1 MNYYEILEVSQNA
14 SKEVI
19 KNAYRALIKK
29 YHPDSYTGDKEY
41 AQEILKKIN
50 EAYEVLIDDNKR
62 LLYDYDNG
70 FKIDPNAPKDIEPV
84 VETEKVEE
92 QEDIEENKFE
102 KLKKKI
108 LEHKTAS
115 IAVSVII
122 LFVVAFIFGSS
133 FAGPKENEKDKD
145 STVKTNIENKKDES
159 NNTNN
164 NYNENNSTVNN
175 RYNNTVENL
184 PSDKEEETTK
194 PEQEKNNE
202 VENNNNEETTGG
214 VS

>member
-122 LFVVAFIFGSS
+122 LFVIAFIFGSS
-133 FAGPKENEKDKD
+133 FAGPKENKKDKD

-175 RYNNTVENL
+175 RYNNTVDNL
-184 PSDKEEETTK
+184 PSNNEETTK

-202 VENNNNEETTGG
+202 VENNNNEGATGG

>member
-122 LFVVAFIFGSS
+122 LFLIAFIFGSS

-164 NYNENNSTVNN
+164 NYNKNNNTVNN
-175 RYNNTVENL
+175 RYNNTVDNL
-184 PSDKEEETTK
+184 PSNNEETTK